1 MKQVGTFLRVGLF
14 ACALLVPSLPVAHAA
29 SGIREVST
37 APQEVERPAPWGFL
51 GLVGLLGLLGRLR
64 D

>member
-1 MKQVGTFLRVGLF
+1 MKRVGTWLRAGLF
-14 ACALLVPSLPVAHAA
+14 ACALGLPSLPVAHAA
-29 SGIREVST
+29 SEIREVST
-37 APQEVERPAPWGFL
+37 APQEVEHPAPWGFL

>member
-1 MKQVGTFLRVGLF
+1 MKRVRRTLQAGLV
-14 ACALLVPSLPVAHAA
+14 ACALLLPGLPVAHAA

-64 D
+64 N